1 MRPTG
6 FTYSLQSPTSRCS
19 SHYWEK
25 QCLCCDD
32 GISLLPNAWSK
43 HAKLQLTPTS
53 LSPVTDASSGM
64 LHVTYSMGYL
74 IRFAQVF
81 NPRSSATSWTITILS
96 SETLE
101 RLSLSQSQ
109 ITRTLYH
116 IFDFSRTLNLKRAYL
131 RRHSTRCRTL
141 VTSQSILVQIDEN
154 VSLMVGYGPLD
165 FVVHPNHIQPIWDI
179 ATLIMLDR
187 QERVTKALGPDT
199 MTSMTT
205 SDLVGDDLLSV
216 VTSTLLMRMI
226 SDTIRG

>member
-1 MRPTG
+1 MTSLPHTILTYVIRPWSLMRRTG

-32 GISLLPNAWSK
+32 GISPLPNALSK

-53 LSPVTDASSGM
+53 LSPVMDASSGIV
-64 LHVTYSMGYL
+64 HVTYSMGYL

-81 NPRSSATSWTITILS
+81 NPRYSATSGNITILS

-101 RLSLSQSQ
+101 RLLFSQSQ

-116 IFDFSRTLNLKRAYL
+116 IFYFNRTQNLKRAYL

-141 VTSQSILVQIDEN
+141 VTSQSILVQIDKN
-154 VSLMVGYGPLD
+154 VNPMVGYGLLD
-165 FVVHPNHIQPIWDI
+165 FVARPSHIQAIWDI

-187 QERVTKALGPDT
+187 QERVTEALGPDT
-199 MTSMTT
+199 ITSMTT
-205 SDLVGDDLLSV
+205 SDLV
-216 VTSTLLMRMI
+216 
-226 SDTIRG
+226 